1 MNRQF
6 ILSVIVLFVVTMLL
20 GDVVHVILLKEEYSR
35 IPNVMRPASE
45 VQSLFPMLVLGYLLV
60 SIGLTWIYRMGKSEN
75 DEWMAQGVRFGLAIA
90 IVATIPSFMIA
101 YVVEQIPESLAI
113 KQIAYETASTI
124 LVGMVTAFMN
134 R

>member
-1 MNRQF
+1 MDRQF
-6 ILSVIVLFVVTMLL
+6 ILSVIVLFIVTMIL
-20 GDVVHVILLKEEYSR
+20 GDVVHAVLLREEYER
-35 IPNVMRPASE
+35 IPEVMRESE
-45 VQSLFPMLVLGYLLV
+45 EVRSRFPMLVLGYLLISV
-60 SIGLTWIYRMGKSEN
+60 GLTWIYRMGKSDN

-101 YVVEQIPESLAI
+101 YVVERIPESLAI
-113 KQIAYETASTI
+113 KQIAYETVSTI

>member
-1 MNRQF
+1 MNRQY
-6 ILSVIVLFVVTMLL
+6 ILSVIVLFVITMVL
-20 GDVVHVILLKEEYSR
+20 GDVVHAVLLRDEYAQ
-35 IPNVMRPASE
+35 IPNIMRTSEE
-45 VQSLFPMLVLGYLLV
+45 VQSRFPLLVLGYLLIAV
-60 SIGLTWIYRMGKSEN
+60 GLTWIYRMGKSEN
-75 DEWMAQGVRFGLAIA
+75 EDWLAQGLRFGLAIA

-113 KQIAYETASTI
+113 KQIAYESASTI